1 MATELASAYLSLVPS
16 LRGAQA
22 SINSQL
28 AGIDTTASGNEM
40 GEKAGRGFAA
50 GLLGTGAIAGA
61 AASITSKAMDV
72 ISSSISGAVSRVDT
86 MNNFPK
92 VMFNLGY
99 SADDASKSIQTMS
112 DRLNGLPTSL
122 DSMTGMVQQ
131 LAPLTGGL
139 EAATNIGL
147 AFNDMLLASGK
158 GTADQERAM
167 EQYTQMLG
175 KGSVDLES
183 WKTLQEVMPGQLT
196 QVAQALLGP
205 TANSQALYSALETG
219 KLKMSDFNNAM
230 LDLDSNGINGFASF
244 SQQAIDATGGIATA
258 FTRVQTAV
266 TRSMA
271 NIIQAI
277 GASGIAAVI
286 NDFGS
291 VVTGLGKIVVSGIG
305 EAKAGLS
312 SFASDIASSLT
323 MVSNVINDTVG
334 TVGAAFGEFGS
345 EIGVA
350 LGIILP
356 NIEGFA
362 SSFNGL
368 FANVIAN
375 AGAIISNIAGLLM
388 DFGTSVIPA
397 LAPAIDGVSSAM
409 QMEVGVIAGVT
420 DAISTV
426 IQAIDSAVSNPSFV
440 DWITGISTAV
450 GGFFTSV
457 QGVYLALVPIIQQV
471 ADSVSS
477 LIGPLFAQMESLD
490 VASVI
495 NGISSAL
502 SGVASFINENK
513 DAVSALVIGIGA
525 AVAAY
530 EAVQIAT
537 SAWAAVQSA
546 AKVIQIAFAIAT
558 EGTTG
563 ALALMTAAM
572 EGESLG
578 AKGAAAAQA
587 MLNAVMDAN
596 PISIVI
602 LAITALVAALAYFFT
617 QTDTGRQ
624 LWQQFTDFISGAI
637 SGLQQNFS
645 NFISIV
651 SQGWSDFWNGIS
663 QVAMVIFSPLI
674 AYIQLYLS
682 AVQIAFS
689 AIQSVVSSIWN
700 ALWSGIQ
707 SAVNAVMP
715 TIQAVIGDGLGVIQ
729 GIVNAISSAMNG
741 DWSGALDGMMQAA
754 SSAMSV
760 IGDILGGLWGIVS
773 GVFDNAGQWLID
785 AGGKIIQGLIDGIK
799 GAMDDLGSFLGGI
812 GDFIVQHKGPPS
824 YDAEML
830 NGNGLLIM
838 HSLINGFD
846 AGKPALQSSL
856 ADTQS
861 MFGFDVAASYNYGSN
876 AAYSKASVDSTAS
889 SEIAALRSDIN
900 KHLSALGD
908 TIHDNAPTVYYTP
921 REAQM
926 VTREAL
932 RG

>member
-92 VMFNLGY
+92 VMQNLGY
-99 SADDASKSIQTMS
+99 SATDASTAISAMS
-112 DRLNGLPTSL
+112 DHLTGLPTAL
-122 DSMTGMVQQ
+122 NDMTSFVQQ
-131 LAPLTGGL
+131 LTATTGNLG
-139 EAATNIGL
+139 EATNLGL
-147 AFNDMLLASGK
+147 AFNDAVLASGAS
-158 GTADQERAM
+158 TSEASNAM
-167 EQYTQMLG
+167 TQYNQMLAAG
-175 KGSVDLES
+175 KVDQQAWNSL
-183 WKTLQEVMPGQLT
+183 VVAMPGQMNQL
-196 QVAQALLGP
+196 AQSMLGP
-205 TANSQALYSALETG
+205 TANQSDLYKALQNGTVSMDAMNQALIG
-219 KLKMSDFNNAM
+219 
-230 LDLDSNGINGFASF
+230 LDSTGVNGFASF
-244 SQQAIDATGGIATA
+244 SQQAKDATAGIGTA
-258 FTRVQTAV
+258 FENVQTAV

-291 VVTGLGKIVVSGIG
+291 VVSSLGKIVVSGIG
-305 EAKAGLS
+305 DAKAGLS
-312 SFASDIASSLT
+312 GFASDIAPSLT

-334 TVGAAFGEFGS
+334 TVGAAFGESGS

-490 VASVI
+490 VASVL
-495 NGISSAL
+495 NGISSAR
-502 SGVASFINENK
+502 SGVASFRNENT

-530 EAVQIAT
+530 AAVQIAT

-596 PISIVI
+596 PIGIVVVA
-602 LAITALVAALAYFFT
+602 LAAVAAALVYFFK
-617 QTDTGRQ
+617 QTELGRN

-707 SAVNAVMP
+707 SAVDAVMP

-754 SSAMSV
+754 SSAMSA

-846 AGKPALQSSL
+846 SGKPALQSSL

-861 MFGFDVAASYNYGSN
+861 MFGFDAAASYNYGSN
-876 AAYSKASVDSTAS
+876 AAYSKASVDSTSS